1 MEEFF
6 LKNPWVRSFVP
17 LLLMS
22 ASSVFASS
30 LVVELADGNSIQW
43 SEIPK
48 KVSFY
53 ILLISTV
60 LLCVYQVAM
69 ARHDQNLVKGLTNK
83 QYDAAH
89 RSKILDEHAKRS
101 KKLIKEGKI
110 TQLEEETE
118 VFKKLFGEEVK

>member
-17 LLLMS
+17 LALMG

-43 SEIPK
+43 LEIPT

-60 LLCVYQVAM
+60 LLCSYQVAM
-69 ARHDQNLVKGLTNK
+69 TRHDQNLVKGLTSK

-101 KKLIKEGKI
+101 KKLIKEGNI
-110 TQLEEETE
+110 AQLEKETE
-118 VFKKLFGEEVK
+118 VFKKLFGEGVK